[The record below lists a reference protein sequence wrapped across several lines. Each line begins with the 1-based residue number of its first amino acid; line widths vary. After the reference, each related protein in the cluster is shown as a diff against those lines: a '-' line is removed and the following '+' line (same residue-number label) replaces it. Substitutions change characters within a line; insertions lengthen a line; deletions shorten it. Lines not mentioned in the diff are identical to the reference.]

1 MDNDSESQWTKKTAL
16 TELNK
21 LLEEVTTLK
30 NCARLSEEHTRW
42 IMKTTTFLK
51 EVFGED
57 SDYFGNFTA
66 LSWKHEGQAI
76 IGGPERPRE
85 SMNPQLGIERI
96 NNEAYQRQLQTAK
109 GILSASKDELER
121 KGLQS
126 IYKGK
131 DTKPEA
137 SMLVKVL
144 NLAEHKLRKVIR
156 NKPVKEVEVQEAFE
170 NLLVGADVT
179 YSREADSIEYS
190 TKTYR
195 PDFTIVKADLA
206 IDIKLCT
213 GDDREKDIIAEIN
226 DDILAYQTKYG
237 NVLFVVYDVG
247 IIRDIER
254 FVGNFEDHEGV
265 IVKVVKH

>member
-1 MDNDSESQWTKKTAL
+1 MNSKSLWTKESAL
-16 TELNK
+16 SELDK
-21 LLEEVTTLK
+21 LLAETDTLK
-30 NCARLSEEHTRW
+30 NCARLSEEHTGW
-42 IMKTTTFLK
+42 IMRTTTFLR

-66 LSWKHEGQAI
+66 LSWRHDGQAI
-76 IGGPERPRE
+76 IGGPDRPRE
-85 SMNPQLGIERI
+85 SMNPQLGIDRI
-96 NNEAYQRQLQTAK
+96 SDEAYQRQLQIAR
-109 GILSASKDELER
+109 GILSASKDELRR
-121 KGLQS
+121 KDLHS

-137 SMLVKVL
+137 SVLVKVL
-144 NLAEHKLRKVIR
+144 NLAERKLRKVIR
-156 NKPVKEVEVQEAFE
+156 NKPGKEVEVQEAFE
-170 NLLVGADVT
+170 NLLVGADVN

-195 PDFTIVKADLA
+195 PDFTVVKADLA
-206 IDIKLCT
+206 IDIKLCA

-247 IIRDIER
+247 IIRDVDR
-254 FVGNFEDHEGV
+254 FISNFEEHEGV